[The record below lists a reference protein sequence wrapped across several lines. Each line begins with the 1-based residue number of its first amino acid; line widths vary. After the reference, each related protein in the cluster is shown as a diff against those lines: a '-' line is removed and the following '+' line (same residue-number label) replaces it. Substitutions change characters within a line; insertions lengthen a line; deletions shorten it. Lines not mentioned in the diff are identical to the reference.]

1 LATCRTRCGAVPA
14 IQQASCGQ
22 GRAVPERILGSM
34 SKKELHGCTVL
45 VTGSL
50 PGSDLAWQSRLRV
63 HYGCACGVKHTRGWT
78 EQTMPTCASSQA
90 SCVYTYRT
98 APYSSLL
105 VYLLQLQYHGNYHAA
120 ASAPTA
126 VLHCCTA
133 RSASKLVR
141 LFALGLAGPNRSRV
155 PTQRP
160 GSLIRLCDWAR
171 AAVPSDPSIFVASE
185 ICSGSWGGGPAR
197 LRARYSMLRSNPW
210 VLEEAITA
218 ACSSCIRLFGID
230 RASQGTVWHGNGS
243 AECGAVRA
251 ITACFLTEGDVAA
264 LRAAGVNKEATLS
277 AHTMSPGSRGAA
289 AGRRKPCPSPG
300 RCHASCWES
309 IS

>member
-1 LATCRTRCGAVPA
+1 MHSTPLA
-14 IQQASCGQ
+14 
-22 GRAVPERILGSM
+22 
-34 SKKELHGCTVL
+34 
-45 VTGSL
+45 
-50 PGSDLAWQSRLRV
+50 
-63 HYGCACGVKHTRGWT
+63 
-78 EQTMPTCASSQA
+78 
-90 SCVYTYRT
+90 
-98 APYSSLL
+98 
-105 VYLLQLQYHGNYHAA
+105 
-120 ASAPTA
+120 
-126 VLHCCTA
+126 
-133 RSASKLVR
+133 KLVR

-277 AHTMSPGSRGAA
+277 GHTISPGSP
-289 AGRRKPCPSPG
+289 AGGSRQGKASHVHHRDIP
-300 RCHASCWES
+300 RSCWEYICAPDAMPHLS
-309 IS
+309 RGDLQMPGAQMRGCVQLGATI